1 MSKQIINTEKA
12 PSPIGPYNQSVKAGN
27 LLFISGQIPV
37 NPATNEII
45 SGDIVQETQQVMNNL
60 EAILT
65 EAKLTFEHV
74 VKTTIFLSDMSFFAV
89 VNEVYGSYFNGDY
102 PARETV
108 AVKTLP
114 KNVNVE
120 ISMIAVVS
128 M

>member
-27 LLFISGQIPV
+27 LLFISGQIPL

-74 VKTTIFLSDMSFFAV
+74 VKTTIFLSDMSLFAV
-89 VNEVYGSYFNGDY
+89 VNEIYGSYFNGDY

-108 AVKTLP
+108 AVKALP